1 MTLDLTPGRWMA
13 SRRIVFNHWKAALQ
27 AISIPTVKSNATHTV
42 DMQALSTLSQYRT
55 EDINPFGNYVINPD
69 RRPEPLE
76 QRLGLSLSPISAC
89 FGDLCILPENFPTS

>member
-1 MTLDLTPGRWMA
+1 MA